1 MFAIL
6 EIFVI
11 IKIFQN
17 YDNPI
22 VGYIFILGALIQE
35 FSYLLVAVSNPGIA
49 TEIDFD
55 TEGE

>member
-17 YDNPI
+17 YESSI
-22 VGYIFILGALIQE
+22 LGYIFIFGAFIQE

-49 TEIDFD
+49 TEMDFD
-55 TEGE
+55 TEG